1 MRHILLT
8 YCTIILI
15 PNGINLKYTIYNIYK
30 YMFTKSKTK
39 NLKGSFTEF
48 DKYCTDKLTSCVC
61 KIMKYI
67 EYMNIYK
74 D

>member
-1 MRHILLT
+1 
-8 YCTIILI
+8 
-15 PNGINLKYTIYNIYK
+15 
-30 YMFTKSKTK
+30 MFTKSKTK